1 MISKAGLMYKI
12 TSFSE
17 KIKVILFLKHI
28 NMDYCF
34 DITLK
39 TRNFYKN
46 ILDNYSLE
54 QLNKIPEGFNNNI
67 FWNIKHVIVT
77 QQLLVYKL
85 SGLPMHVTDEE
96 VEAYQKGS
104 KPSSNAYESDLEL
117 LKEQLYSTLEQTKR
131 DYKNGFFKKYNE
143 YTVTTKST
151 LTCVEEALEFNN
163 FHEGIHLGYLL
174 AIMRTI

>member
-1 MISKAGLMYKI
+1 
-12 TSFSE
+12 
-17 KIKVILFLKHI
+17 
-28 NMDYCF
+28 MDYCF

-39 TRNFYKN
+39 TRIFFKN
-46 ILDNYSLE
+46 IINNYSLE

-77 QQLLVYKL
+77 QQLLIYKL
-85 SGLPMHVTDEE
+85 SGLQMLITDDE
-96 VEAYQKGS
+96 VEDYQKGS
-104 KPSSNAYESDLEL
+104 IPTSNVNESDLEL
-117 LKEQLYSTLEQTKR
+117 LKEQLFSTLEQTKR
-131 DYKNGFFKKYNE
+131 DYKNGLFKKYKE

-174 AIMRTI
+174 ALMRAI